1 MLFQQPSIGNKKG
14 KHDETGLHL
23 LPTEIQVL
31 DQHQKELFYIFQ
43 LYAFL
48 DMSTTEAMQ
57 KENTMNITEFQMPGF
72 ASFFV
77 LFFCCFS
84 VGSIEKHPHPHL
96 GFMDASTSLIQKSHH
111 R

>member
-1 MLFQQPSIGNKKG
+1 MR
-14 KHDETGLHL
+14 HDNPPKSGLHL
-23 LPTEIQVL
+23 FPTEIQVL

-72 ASFFV
+72 ASNGPLSF
-77 LFFCCFS
+77 LFFFHW
-84 VGSIEKHPHPHL
+84 SIPKAGINWDYLTNKIRPP
-96 GFMDASTSLIQKSHH
+96 
-111 R
+111 

>member
-1 MLFQQPSIGNKKG
+1 MMRRDNPPKS
-14 KHDETGLHL
+14 GLHL
-23 LPTEIQVL
+23 FPTEIQVL

-72 ASFFV
+72 AICVHCLFCSF
-77 LFFCCFS
+77 
-84 VGSIEKHPHPHL
+84 
-96 GFMDASTSLIQKSHH
+96 STGPSRNPGINWDYLTNKI
-111 R
+111 RPP

>member
-1 MLFQQPSIGNKKG
+1 MR
-14 KHDETGLHL
+14 HDNPPKSGLHL
-23 LPTEIQVL
+23 FPTEIQVL

-72 ASFFV
+72 ASIV
-77 LFFCCFS
+77 FFCSFS
-84 VGSIEKHPHPHL
+84 TGPSRNPE
-96 GFMDASTSLIQKSHH
+96 STGTI
-111 R
+111 